1 MDKKDIVQP
10 KSTRK
15 RKDVVNGTEY
25 FILNNFI
32 NILSM
37 FLRLIFSILLIAL
50 ITPQTLVANSLLR
63 KLSNS
68 QLFVN
73 YGEAKTFLNITTW
86 TIAFL
91 YLLLTQ
97 I

>member
-1 MDKKDIVQP
+1 MLI
-10 KSTRK
+10 
-15 RKDVVNGTEY
+15 
-25 FILNNFI
+25 
-32 NILSM
+32 
-37 FLRLIFSILLIAL
+37 FLRLVVSILLIAL

-73 YGEAKTFLNITTW
+73 YSEAKSFLTITTW
-86 TIAFL
+86 TTAFV

-97 I
+97 IS

>member
-1 MDKKDIVQP
+1 MQLESVRKKY
-10 KSTRK
+10 
-15 RKDVVNGTEY
+15 VVKGTKY
-25 FILNNFI
+25 SKLFHIYILYM
-32 NILSM
+32 L
-37 FLRLIFSILLIAL
+37 LRLIFSILLIAL

-86 TIAFL
+86 TTAFL

>member
-1 MDKKDIVQP
+1 MI
-10 KSTRK
+10 S
-15 RKDVVNGTEY
+15 Y
-25 FILNNFI
+25 
-32 NILSM
+32 
-37 FLRLIFSILLIAL
+37 LRLVVSILLIAL

-73 YGEAKTFLNITTW
+73 YGEAKFFLNITTW
-86 TIAFL
+86 IMAFL

-97 I
+97 IS

>member
-1 MDKKDIVQP
+1 
-10 KSTRK
+10 
-15 RKDVVNGTEY
+15 
-25 FILNNFI
+25 
-32 NILSM
+32 M
-37 FLRLIFSILLIAL
+37 FLRLIFSVLLIGL

-86 TIAFL
+86 TTAFL
-91 YLLLTQ
+91 YLALTQ
-97 I
+97 IF